1 MRPIMTLLTGLLLSS
16 GNAPLVTAA
25 DASRA
30 LFEKRISPILQSPK
44 ASSCAECH
52 LSGVDLKDYIRPT
65 ERETFVALKSA
76 GLIDVNRPRASK
88 LLDFIRRAPEKSPLI
103 TQKVRDEELAAFI
116 AWIEAAVADPALK
129 NAKAEQTPIGPT
141 LPEEVIRHTRR
152 DAVLRQ
158 FDELVWSEVARCAGC
173 HSPKQNQQQVAKHGQ
188 RVSWIVPD
196 DAAATLQKL
205 VDAGII
211 DIEKPAESLLL
222 AKPLMKVP
230 HGGGQKMLIGDRSYQ
245 QFRSFLEDYAKA
257 VQGGYRAAEQLPQPS
272 AELGRATDIWL
283 KLTEVPAEWDG
294 LHLQVDLY
302 RADPQA
308 PGGWSRD
315 RYATSDRAV
324 FGKGKLWQHSLSVT
338 APRDAARARQLGGN
352 SLPSGR
358 YQLVVRL
365 DKAKR
370 LQQDPT
376 AQLGDGDIVGRATID
391 SRWPAGYGAMTTI
404 RCPVTP

>member
-1 MRPIMTLLTGLLLSS
+1 MM
-16 GNAPLVTAA
+16 
-25 DASRA
+25 
-30 LFEKRISPILQSPK
+30 FEKRISPILQSPK

-65 ERETFVALKSA
+65 EQETFVALKSA
-76 GLIDVNRPRASK
+76 GLIDVNRPKSSK
-88 LLDFIRRAPEKSPLI
+88 LLDFIRRAPNKSPLI
-103 TQKVRDEELAAFI
+103 SQNVRKEELEAFT

-129 NAKAEQTPIGPT
+129 NVKAEKVTIGPKI
-141 LPEEVIRHTRR
+141 PDEVIRHTRR
-152 DAVLRQ
+152 DTVLQQ

-211 DIEKPAESLLL
+211 DVENPTESLLL
-222 AKPLMKVP
+222 AKPTMKVQ

-245 QFRSFLEDYAKA
+245 QFRRFLEDYAKA
-257 VQGGYRAAEQLPQPS
+257 VQGGYQSKDQLPQPND
-272 AELGRATDIWL
+272 EIGRATEIWL

-302 RADPQA
+302 RADPKA
-308 PGGWSRD
+308 PGGWSRE
-315 RYATSDRAV
+315 RWATSDRAV

-338 APRDAARARQLGGN
+338 APRDSTRAKQLGVN
-352 SLPSGR
+352 SLPPGK
-358 YQLVVRL
+358 YQLVVRV
-365 DKAKR
+365 DQAKR
-370 LQQDPT
+370 LQNDPS
-376 AQLGDGDIVGRATID
+376 ARLGDEDIVGRTTID
-391 SRWPAGYGAMTTI
+391 SRWPAGYGAMTAV
-404 RCPVTP
+404 RCPVGPVR